1 MIALSPNVL
10 EDETPE
16 SQGGEC
22 IECRATA
29 ARARRLAARIR
40 CRCGAE
46 LIPPVR
52 TDEALLQRLLRDDC
66 EGRCCTRCGNARGVE
81 YDGWGDGGTWRQG
94 CLGEVREHHE
104 RMRALVGFAQGL
116 VVAFVA
122 RDASEG
128 WQRVSE
134 PSPAWVWSDRAT
146 SASGRL
152 VEGASITHARLVD
165 HGKRW
170 DVDVSASTGVELHTT
185 LPAWSLAQCKRW
197 VEQWVASQSDAA
209 VAAFEAAEG
218 MR

>member
-1 MIALSPNVL
+1 VNDPCNS
-10 EDETPE
+10 
-16 SQGGEC
+16 C
-22 IECRATA
+22 
-29 ARARRLAARIR
+29 
-40 CRCGAE
+40 
-46 LIPPVR
+46 
-52 TDEALLQRLLRDDC
+52 LRDDC

-81 YDGWGDGGTWRQG
+81 YDGWGDGGTWCQG

-128 WQRVSE
+128 WQRVSDR
-134 PSPAWVWSDRAT
+134 SPAWVWSDYGTGARGYLGDADARAAGKGSHVT
-146 SASGRL
+146 
-152 VEGASITHARLVD
+152 IID
-165 HGKRW
+165 HGPKMIVALYEPLG
-170 DVDVSASTGVELHTT
+170 DGCFLELRTT
-185 LPAWSLAQCKRW
+185 LPAWSLSQCKRW